1 MEFYRPRKKA
11 VNVPIIPLIDILAIL
26 LIFFIVSTTFKKPP
40 KPRPILQVH
49 LPTVKEVPT
58 TTIVEERAVLA
69 IAPQGTI
76 TLDNYELA
84 SPELLADSLIVFQKE
99 QPGRKLE
106 LAADQGVT
114 LSQLFMVWD
123 ALTEA
128 GIEIK
133 EVPARIKLPAEV
145 PFIDPLQR

>member
-1 MEFYRPRKKA
+1 MEFYRPSKKA
-11 VNVPIIPLIDILAIL
+11 LNVPIIPLIDILAIL

-40 KPRPILQVH
+40 KPRPILQVQ
-49 LPTVKEVPT
+49 LPTVKEVPST
-58 TTIVEERAVLA
+58 TTVEERAVLA
-69 IAPQGTI
+69 VVPGGTI

-84 SPELLADSLIVFQKE
+84 GPEFLTDALIVFKKE
-99 QPGRKLE
+99 HPGRKLE

-123 ALTEA
+123 ALTKA

-133 EVPARIKLPAEV
+133 DVPARIKPPADV